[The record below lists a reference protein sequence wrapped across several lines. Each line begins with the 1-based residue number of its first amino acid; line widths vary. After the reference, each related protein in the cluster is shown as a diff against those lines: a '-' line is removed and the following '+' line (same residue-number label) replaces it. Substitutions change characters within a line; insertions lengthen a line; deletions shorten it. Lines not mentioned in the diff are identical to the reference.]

1 MTPFNLKA
9 KEAIK
14 VIKVK
19 LVNVVNAEFMVN
31 QENEV
36 IEELKVTKVKK
47 EV

>member
-1 MTPFNLKA
+1 MTLFNSKA
-9 KEAIK
+9 KEATR
-14 VIKVK
+14 VIKVN

>member
-1 MTPFNLKA
+1 MTTFNSKA

-14 VIKVK
+14 GIKVK
-19 LVNVVNAEFMVN
+19 LVNAVNAELMAN